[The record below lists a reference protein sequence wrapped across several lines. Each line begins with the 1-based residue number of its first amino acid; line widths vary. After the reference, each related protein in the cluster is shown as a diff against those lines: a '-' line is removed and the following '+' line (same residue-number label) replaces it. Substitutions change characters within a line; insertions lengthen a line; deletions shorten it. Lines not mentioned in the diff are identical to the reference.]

1 MEITRQTINR
11 EAFLARIINR
21 RMTNSFS
28 LVVNEMRV
36 AADHQNDETQEET
49 NRSNTL
55 KSDSSPI
62 INNTGSFPDFRT
74 YPLKIDWREVE
85 KGKSYAY
92 EAMDEFGFL
101 GVSIYTRLA
110 RLNKFDLNYKKIP
123 LEVLEIYCK
132 LQKETDY
139 VSMKKLKCLIEELP
153 SVNDLENL
161 MLNSFIT
168 NKEVFL
174 YKLLLDIYYHYSTT
188 VEFNRQSQF
197 KILSMTEFLISEY
210 LGMAEIEELLSSL
223 ESLFVKKIYRA
234 LNLSAGDL
242 MDCVFIKQAKQ
253 NLYLMDLKEE
263 LIL

>member
-1 MEITRQTINR
+1 MELTRQSINR

-28 LVVNEMRV
+28 LVVNEMRGTSEN
-36 AADHQNDETQEET
+36 HHNEETQEET
-49 NRSNTL
+49 NRSSTIQ
-55 KSDSSPI
+55 SDNPPAIST
-62 INNTGSFPDFRT
+62 NFPDFRT

-153 SVNDLENL
+153 SMEDLENL
-161 MLNSFIT
+161 MLNSYIT

-174 YKLLLDIYYHYSTT
+174 YKLLLDIYYHYYTT
-188 VEFNRQSQF
+188 VEFNRQAQF
-197 KILSMTEFLISEY
+197 KVLSVIEYLISEY
-210 LGMAEIEELLSSL
+210 LGLAEIEELISSS

-234 LNLSAGDL
+234 LNLSAANL
-242 MDCVFIKQAKQ
+242 MDSIFIKQTKQ
-253 NLYLMDLKEE
+253 NLHLMDLKEE